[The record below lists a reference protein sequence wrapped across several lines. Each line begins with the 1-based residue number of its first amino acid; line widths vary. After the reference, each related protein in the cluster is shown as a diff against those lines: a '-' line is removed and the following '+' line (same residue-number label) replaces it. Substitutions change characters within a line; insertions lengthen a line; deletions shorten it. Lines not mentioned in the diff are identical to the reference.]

1 MDKEKID
8 EILEELDFDKV
19 KGEMRDN
26 KYTITLDD
34 SDEYAYYYTLLDSN
48 DDLNLS
54 DASSVSTEYLS
65 IISYEGEDFKV
76 SLNAYYDKDI
86 YTVTIEDLK

>member
-8 EILEELDFDKV
+8 GILKNLNFDKV
-19 KGEMRDN
+19 EGELRNN
-26 KYTITLDD
+26 KYTITLND

-48 DDLNLS
+48 SDLSLS
-54 DASSVSTEYLS
+54 DASSVSTGYLS

-76 SLNAYYDKDI
+76 SLNAYYDKNI